1 MERLQAATHAWLNA
15 REDCPQVRRN
25 HARHKELTHWIV
37 ADKCMYA
44 LFLDEHVLPRCYE
57 AAQGRQPQSQ
67 DPFQPT

>member
-15 REDCPQVRRN
+15 GEDCPEVRRN

-44 LFLDEHVLPRCYE
+44 LFLGEHVLPRC
-57 AAQGRQPQSQ
+57 
-67 DPFQPT
+67 